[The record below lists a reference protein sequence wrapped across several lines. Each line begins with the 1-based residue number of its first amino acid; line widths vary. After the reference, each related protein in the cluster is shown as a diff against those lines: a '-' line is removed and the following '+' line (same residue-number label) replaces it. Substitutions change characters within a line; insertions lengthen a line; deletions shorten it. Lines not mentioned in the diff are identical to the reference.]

1 MYVNNMNTH
10 TNVNRVGGVVAHG
23 RRTAALGALKAMEG
37 VCLDLVTGGGRPER
51 DSENSVHHLISI
63 ARQVCFLS
71 SCHRRQE
78 GRERSDFL
86 EQNGTRE
93 LCLVVCACVWVR
105 YNETG
110 MWGEC

>member
-1 MYVNNMNTH
+1 MHGCAGCTEGS
-10 TNVNRVGGVVAHG
+10 RVCM
-23 RRTAALGALKAMEG
+23 LGAGDRWWAESG
-37 VCLDLVTGGGRPER
+37 ER
-51 DSENSVHHLISI
+51 FRERCAPFDQYCSTSVL
-63 ARQVCFLS
+63 LS

-78 GRERSDFL
+78 GRGRSDCL

-110 MWGEC
+110 MSSDC